1 MNAKSSVFVTCV
13 EAIIRYLLLNNLD
26 DCTFNNCQKEFSSAT
41 SYEYNTI
48 AAFFV
53 SSYAQPVLIY
63 TAYTPL
69 ALYISRHNILERLD
83 IVINRLVLHEN
94 FQQNGGRR

>member
-1 MNAKSSVFVTCV
+1 MNAKISVFVTCV
-13 EAIIRYLLLNNLD
+13 EAIIIYLLLNNLD

-41 SYEYNTI
+41 SYEYNTK

-63 TAYTPL
+63 TASTLL
-69 ALYISRHNILERLD
+69 ALV
-83 IVINRLVLHEN
+83 VINRLVLHEN

>member
-1 MNAKSSVFVTCV
+1 MNAKISVFVTCV
-13 EAIIRYLLLNNLD
+13 EAIIIYLLLNNLD

-53 SSYAQPVLIY
+53 SSYAQPVLMY
-63 TAYTPL
+63 TASTLL
-69 ALYISRHNILERLD
+69 ALV
-83 IVINRLVLHEN
+83 VINRLVLHEN

>member
-1 MNAKSSVFVTCV
+1 MNAKSSVFVTCA
-13 EAIIRYLLLNNLD
+13 EAIIIYLLLNNLD

-63 TAYTPL
+63 TASTLL
-69 ALYISRHNILERLD
+69 ALV
-83 IVINRLVLHEN
+83 VINRLVLHEN

>member
-1 MNAKSSVFVTCV
+1 MNAKISVFVTCV
-13 EAIIRYLLLNNLD
+13 EAIIIYLLLNNLD

-63 TAYTPL
+63 TASTLL
-69 ALYISRHNILERLD
+69 ALV
-83 IVINRLVLHEN
+83 VINRLVLHEN

>member
-1 MNAKSSVFVTCV
+1 MNAKISVFVTCV
-13 EAIIRYLLLNNLD
+13 EAIIIYLLLNNLD

-63 TAYTPL
+63 TASTLL
-69 ALYISRHNILERLD
+69 ALV
-83 IVINRLVLHEN
+83 VINRLVLHEN
-94 FQQNGGRR
+94 FQQDGGRR